1 MVATSGFLYEHLADE
16 LGSAI
21 DRGALR
27 AGDRLPSVRRLA
39 QERSVSVATVLE
51 AYLRLENAGLIE
63 VRPKSGHFV
72 RRRQAGLTAEPRT
85 PRACSTPSRV
95 TVSDVYLKILEAMRD
110 PELLPFGCA
119 TIDPQY
125 LPIAQLNRIVTQV
138 TREMTTVG
146 ARYEGAPGLLTLRR
160 QIARRAVDT
169 GVAISH
175 DDLCTT
181 IGATEALSL
190 ALRAVAKAG
199 DTIVVESPAYFGV
212 LQIIQGLGMRALEA
226 GVALTEDDLCTTIGA
241 TEGLSLA
248 LRAVARPGDVIAVES
263 PAYFGVLQ
271 AIEGLGMR
279 ALEIPAHPRHG
290 LDIDAFEDIIR
301 AQPVRALMITPTV
314 SNPIGSIMPEAERER
329 LVRLTRRLDIPV
341 IEDDVYGEL
350 VFDGSRPR
358 SLRSFAGA
366 SDDSH
371 VLLVSSVSKTLAA
384 GYRVGWIAGGRW
396 HAQIVRIKYAQS
408 LACPT
413 LPAMAIAEF
422 LASGGYDRHLRR
434 LRAAVAGNVERY
446 REAIATEF
454 PEGTRV
460 SSPRGGF
467 VLWVE
472 LPPGADALALHEQAL
487 RNRIVIAPGPLFS
500 ARQRFANFIRI
511 SAGTPWSPR
520 VADGITTIARL
531 LHR

>member
-1 MVATSGFLYEHLADE
+1 MVATGGFLYEHLADE
-16 LGSAI
+16 LGQAI

-72 RRRQAGLTAEPRT
+72 RRRGMLTAEPRS
-85 PRACSTPSRV
+85 PRACATPSRV
-95 TVSDVYLKILEAMRD
+95 TVSDAYTKILQAMRD

-119 TIDPQY
+119 TIDPTY
-125 LPIAQLNRIVTQV
+125 LPIAALNRIVTQV

-160 QIARRAVDT
+160 QIARRSVD
-169 GVAISH
+169 
-175 DDLCTT
+175 
-181 IGATEALSL
+181 
-190 ALRAVAKAG
+190 
-199 DTIVVESPAYFGV
+199 
-212 LQIIQGLGMRALEA
+212 A
-226 GVALTEDDLCTTIGA
+226 GVALSEADLCTTIGA

-248 LRAVARPGDVIAVES
+248 LRAVAKPGDVIAVES

-279 ALEIPAHPRHG
+279 ALEIPASPRTG
-290 LDIDAFEDIIR
+290 FDVSALEEIVR
-301 AQPVRALMITPTV
+301 TQPVRAVVVTPTV
-314 SNPIGSIMPEAERER
+314 SNPTGSIMPDDEKER
-329 LVRLTRRLDIPV
+329 LVKVTRKLDLPV

-358 SLRSFAGA
+358 PLRAFAGP

-371 VLLVSSVSKTLAA
+371 VLLVSSVSKTLAP

-396 HAQIVRIKYAQS
+396 HDQIVRIKYSQS

-413 LPAMAIAEF
+413 LPGMAVAEF

-446 REAIATEF
+446 REAIATQF
-454 PEGTRV
+454 PDGTRV
-460 SSPRGGF
+460 SAPRGGF

-472 LPPGADALALHEQAL
+472 LPPGVDALALHEQAL
-487 RNRIVIAPGPLFS
+487 RRRIVVAPGPLFS

-511 SAGTPWSPR
+511 SAGSPWSDR
-520 VADGITTIARL
+520 VADGIRTLARLIARE
-531 LHR
+531 

>member
-1 MVATSGFLYEHLADE
+1 MLVAVTLTVLVRIDFDRYTSGVVATSGGFLYEHLADE
-16 LGSAI
+16 LGQAI

-72 RRRQAGLTAEPRT
+72 RRRAPHTPEPRT
-85 PRACSTPSRV
+85 PRTCTTPSRV
-95 TVSDVYLKILEAMRD
+95 TVSDAFGKILESMRD

-119 TIDPQY
+119 TIDPSY
-125 LPIAQLNRIVTQV
+125 LPIAALSRIVNQV

-160 QIARRAVDT
+160 QIARRAVD
-169 GVAISH
+169 
-175 DDLCTT
+175 
-181 IGATEALSL
+181 
-190 ALRAVAKAG
+190 
-199 DTIVVESPAYFGV
+199 
-212 LQIIQGLGMRALEA
+212 A
-226 GVALTEDDLCTTIGA
+226 GVTLTEHDLCTTIGA

-248 LRAVARPGDVIAVES
+248 LRAVAKPGDVIAVES

-271 AIEGLGMR
+271 IIEGLGMR
-279 ALEIPAHPRHG
+279 ALEVPANPRTG
-290 LDIDAFEDIIR
+290 LDVSAFEDTVR
-301 AQPVRALMITPTV
+301 AQPVRALVSAPTA
-314 SNPIGSIMPEAERER
+314 SNPLGSVMPEDDRER
-329 LVRLTRRLDIPV
+329 LVRIAKRHDVPI

-358 SLRSFAGA
+358 PLRAFTGPGDEA
-366 SDDSH
+366 D
-371 VLLVSSVSKTLAA
+371 VILVSSVSKTLAP
-384 GYRVGWIAGGRW
+384 GYRVGWVAGGRW
-396 HAQIVRIKYAQS
+396 HDQIVRLKYRQS

-413 LPAMAIAEF
+413 LPGMAVAEF

-434 LRAAVAGNVERY
+434 LRAAMAGNVERY
-446 REAIATEF
+446 REAIALTF

-460 SSPRGGF
+460 SAPRGGF

-472 LPPGADALALHEQAL
+472 LPPGTDALALHAQAL
-487 RNRIVIAPGPLFS
+487 KKRIVIAPGPLFS
-500 ARQRFANFIRI
+500 ARQRFANYVRI
-511 SAGTPWSPR
+511 SAGLPWSER
-520 VADGITTIARL
+520 IADGLKTVARL
-531 LHR
+531 IKSE

>member
-1 MVATSGFLYEHLADE
+1 MVAISGFLYEHLADE
-16 LGSAI
+16 LGQAI

-72 RRRQAGLTAEPRT
+72 RRRGLLTAEPRA
-85 PRACSTPSRV
+85 PRTCATPSRV
-95 TVSDVYLKILEAMRD
+95 TVSDVYTKILEAMRD
-110 PELLPFGCA
+110 PELVPFGCA
-119 TIDPQY
+119 TIDQQY
-125 LPIAQLNRIVTQV
+125 LPIAALNRIITQV
-138 TREMTTVG
+138 VREMTTVG
-146 ARYEGAPGLLTLRR
+146 ARYEAAPGLLTLRR

-169 GVAISH
+169 GVALSER
-175 DDLCTT
+175 DVCTT

-190 ALRAVAKAG
+190 G
-199 DTIVVESPAYFGV
+199 
-212 LQIIQGLGMRALEA
+212 
-226 GVALTEDDLCTTIGA
+226 
-241 TEGLSLA
+241 

-279 ALEIPAHPRHG
+279 ALEIPANPRTG
-290 LDIDAFEDIIR
+290 LDVSAFEEIIKS
-301 AQPVRALMITPTV
+301 QPVRALMVTPTV
-314 SNPIGSIMPEAERER
+314 SNPLGSIMPEDERER
-329 LVRLTRRLDIPV
+329 LVRITRRADIPV

-350 VFDGSRPR
+350 VFDGSHPRP
-358 SLRSFAGA
+358 LRSFAGP
-366 SDDSH
+366 SEDSH
-371 VLLVSSVSKTLAA
+371 VMLVNSVSKTLAP

-396 HAQIVRIKYAQS
+396 HQQIVRIKYS
-408 LACPT
+408 TTLSCPT
-413 LPAMAIAEF
+413 LPGMAVAEF

-434 LRAAVAGNVERY
+434 LRAAVQTNVERY
-446 REAIATEF
+446 RDAIATQF

-472 LPPGADALALHEQAL
+472 LPPGFDALTLHEQAL
-487 RNRIVIAPGPLFS
+487 RKGIVIAPGPLFS
-500 ARQRFANFIRI
+500 ARQRFANCIRI
-511 SAGTPWSPR
+511 SAGHPWSDR
-520 VADGITTIARL
+520 MANGISTLAQLLARN
-531 LHR
+531 

>member
-1 MVATSGFLYEHLADE
+1 MVATGGFLYEHLADE
-16 LGSAI
+16 LGQAI

-72 RRRQAGLTAEPRT
+72 RRRGMLTAEPRT
-85 PRACSTPSRV
+85 PRACATPSRV
-95 TVSDVYLKILEAMRD
+95 TVSDAYTKILQAMRD

-119 TIDPQY
+119 TIDPSY
-125 LPIAQLNRIVTQV
+125 LPIAALNRIVTQV

-160 QIARRAVDT
+160 QIARRSVD
-169 GVAISH
+169 
-175 DDLCTT
+175 
-181 IGATEALSL
+181 
-190 ALRAVAKAG
+190 
-199 DTIVVESPAYFGV
+199 
-212 LQIIQGLGMRALEA
+212 A
-226 GVALTEDDLCTTIGA
+226 GVALAESDLCTTIGA

-248 LRAVARPGDVIAVES
+248 LRAVAKPGDVIAVES

-279 ALEIPAHPRHG
+279 ALEIPAHPRTG
-290 LDIDAFEDIIR
+290 FDVTALEEIVR
-301 AQPVRALMITPTV
+301 TQPVRAVVVTPTV
-314 SNPIGSIMPEAERER
+314 SNPTGSIMTDDDKER
-329 LVRLTRRLDIPV
+329 LVKVTRKLDIPV

-358 SLRSFAGA
+358 PLRAFAGP
-366 SDDSH
+366 SEDSH
-371 VLLVSSVSKTLAA
+371 VLLVSSVSKTLAP

-396 HAQIVRIKYAQS
+396 HDQIVRIKYSQS

-413 LPAMAIAEF
+413 LPGMAVAEF

-446 REAIATEF
+446 REAIATQF
-454 PEGTRV
+454 PDGTRV
-460 SSPRGGF
+460 SAPRGGF

-472 LPPGADALALHEQAL
+472 LPPGVDALALHEQAL
-487 RNRIVIAPGPLFS
+487 RRRIVVAPGPLFS
-500 ARQRFANFIRI
+500 ARQRFANFVRI
-511 SAGTPWSPR
+511 SAGTPWSDR
-520 VADGITTIARL
+520 VADGIRTLARLIARE
-531 LHR
+531 